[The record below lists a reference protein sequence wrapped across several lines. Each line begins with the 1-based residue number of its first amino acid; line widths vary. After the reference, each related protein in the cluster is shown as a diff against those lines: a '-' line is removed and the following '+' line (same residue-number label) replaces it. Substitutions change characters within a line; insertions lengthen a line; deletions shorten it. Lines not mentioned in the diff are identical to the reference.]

1 MIKTVEFIKASNDG
15 VFKKVFGDEK
25 NRDILEKLIEVSF
38 KRKIKV
44 KELLMQDV
52 QKESIEEK
60 DKTLDVLVL
69 ADGEKINIELNIGI
83 YDGLYNRNACYIF
96 SKYVGSVKT
105 GGNYKKMENFIQINL
120 TSGLP
125 QEKQVISKYE
135 LVDIKTREKFIKNL
149 EIYEFNL
156 DKIKDMCY
164 NEGKKEYKIL
174 ATLMCD
180 KEELHEICKGDKVL
194 ERLES
199 EVVRMNED
207 DQIRENL
214 LAIEN
219 AKRVHNTLME
229 NAKEEGLAKGIEQGI
244 EQGSKEKQLEI
255 AKNML
260 NKNMDIET
268 IIEIT
273 GLTEE
278 EIEKLK

>member
-1 MIKTVEFIKASNDG
+1 VIKTVEFIKASNDG
-15 VFKKVFGDEK
+15 VFKKLFGDEK
-25 NRDILEKLIEVSF
+25 NRDILEKLIEVSL

-52 QKESIEEK
+52 PKESIEEK

-156 DKIKDMCY
+156 DKIKDLCY

>member
-1 MIKTVEFIKASNDG
+1 VIKTVEFIKASNDG

-25 NRDILEKLIEVSF
+25 NRDILEKLIEVSL

-52 QKESIEEK
+52 PKESIEEK

-156 DKIKDMCY
+156 DKIKDLCY

-229 NAKEEGLAKGIEQGI
+229 NAKEEGLAKGIEQG
-244 EQGSKEKQLEI
+244 SKEKQLEI
-255 AKNML
+255 ANNML
-260 NKNMDIET
+260 NDKVSIDT
-268 IIEIT
+268 IIKYT
-273 GLTEE
+273 SLSKE